1 MLKTFF
7 KNSNLDDSV
16 ISLAIF
22 PSKTNMKLPNTSLTL
37 KMVKKV
43 ITNFV
48 EFIKGTWSWL
58 YFSGGSKKVCTWT
71 FIHWERSTARLVF
84 FLLLVKSWINGIV
97 DQLDRL
103 LSKHF
108 CLQPFL
114 LKDSVSLL
122 FAYFSYFLGLPYG
135 KHRKEKCFKFSAAD
149 CWKSI
154 FHAFFLEF

>member
-16 ISLAIF
+16 IFLAIF
-22 PSKTNMKLPNTSLTL
+22 PSKTNLKLPNISLTL

-43 ITNFV
+43 ITNFDLSKARGPDCISV
-48 EFIKGTWSWL
+48 VALKRCAPELL
-58 YFSGGSKKVCTWT
+58 YIG
-71 FIHWERSTARLVF
+71 ERSTARLVF

-108 CLQPFL
+108 SLQPFL
-114 LKDSVSLL
+114 RKDSVSLL
-122 FAYFSYFLGLPYG
+122 FAYFSYSLGWPYG
-135 KHRKEKCFKFSAAD
+135 KHRKEKCFKFSSVD
-149 CWKSI
+149 CGKCI
-154 FHAFFLEF
+154 FHGFFLEF